1 MKQPNYFFDFINDVK
16 KQLPPDTSTHL
27 NDTGLS
33 CLSIQRRRYCSNE
46 LNEEETNQLLL
57 SSSLSSSESTNSNS
71 NNFGIVPEDF
81 MVNENFEEQSYNN
94 ILQRFDTLRY
104 KYLTPGYDGQQK
116 SFIDLSQHNPRAYIH
131 DQYKGK
137 KQERKWETHRPM
149 LDLCK
154 KEEMNRADDIQKII
168 REERL
173 VVNHYLGSWAS
184 YSFRD
189 DARRGGLRTYEA
201 WSERSNYTNG
211 EYSNV
216 IRPWLK
222 GFITLVGGSDIASYL
237 LQDAGKFPKNF
248 NITERMNDCE
258 YKYKLGSRSGQD
270 QTRSRTKGLET
281 KEELAQKEK
290 ARKKKK
296 KKKRDKNKNKNKAF

>member
-248 NITERMNDCE
+248 NITERMNDYE

-296 KKKRDKNKNKNKAF
+296 KKRDKNKNKNKAF